1 MIQKEKVMNL
11 KKIKILS
18 CFTAFF
24 LCFPIHFIY
33 DIFPNTMI
41 AILTPVNESI
51 WEHMKLLFGSLLL
64 TGIIEGM
71 LYQYFDIKHH
81 NLFFNT
87 WLGAFLSIPL
97 YLLFY
102 LPLYLKFGE
111 SMLLNLSI
119 LFLTIGIIEL
129 LQYYVLQLPNY
140 RILNYLS
147 PILIITTYLIFA
159 YLTYYPIHSPL
170 FFDTLDE
177 KYGISQY
184 LSQTQKGTE
193 YQIRS

>member
-1 MIQKEKVMNL
+1 MIQKEKVMNI

-33 DIFPNTMI
+33 DIFPNPIT
-41 AILTPVNESI
+41 AIFTPVNESI

-64 TGIIEGM
+64 TGILEKIM
-71 LYQYFDIKHH
+71 YQHFDIKHH
-81 NLFFNT
+81 NLFFST

-102 LPLYLKFGE
+102 LPLYIKFGE
-111 SMLLNLSI
+111 SMLLNLTI

-129 LQYYVLQLPNY
+129 LQSYLLQLPDY
-140 RILNYLS
+140 HILNSLS
-147 PILIITTYLIFA
+147 PIFIIAIYLGFA
-159 YLTYYPIHSPL
+159 YLTYYPPHNLL
-170 FFDTLDE
+170 FFDTLEE
-177 KYGISQY
+177 KYGISEY
-184 LSQTQKGTE
+184 LSQTKKE
-193 YQIRS
+193 RI